1 MALTKYKLGDL
12 ITLSEEKNSEN
23 KYGIDDVK
31 GASIRKIFIETK
43 ANMSGVSLTPYLVVK
58 PDYFAYV
65 PVTSRNGNKI
75 TIAHNETNN
84 TYIVSS
90 SYIVFYVSST
100 EILDSD
106 FLFMYFNRPEFDRY
120 SRYHSWGSAREVF
133 SWNEMCAIE
142 INLPSI
148 DIQRKYVA
156 VFKALLANNNGTED
170 IAEICPILIKGAI
183 EEGGKEYGQF
193 QVL

>member
-1 MALTKYKLGDL
+1 M
-12 ITLSEEKNSEN
+12 
-23 KYGIDDVK
+23 
-31 GASIRKIFIETK
+31 
-43 ANMSGVSLTPYLVVK
+43 
-58 PDYFAYV
+58 
-65 PVTSRNGNKI
+65 
-75 TIAHNETNN
+75 
-84 TYIVSS
+84 
-90 SYIVFYVSST
+90 SST
-100 EILDSD
+100 DILDSD

-183 EEGGKEYGQF
+183 KEGGR
-193 QVL
+193 